1 MAREIESYK
10 FYADITPFEADDMNF
25 NEVCVSVDFN
35 SNRKCFYA
43 SLQAHKR
50 QESSYGVSHSCW
62 LMGRDNPLTSDH
74 MVFLQS
80 SPKNSQKAINLMG
93 AALEQFSDLIVLL
106 FDQREWQKLEA
117 IVKNVT
123 QSALPGAATTT
134 ATLRKLAD
142 QYIASVSKSEAD
154 KTNPETNNQTTNNQ
168 PEVMNTNIKAADL
181 IGKEI
186 IVGNNVA
193 KYVIK
198 SVEGDT
204 LQCDYCIGTKAVPM
218 PLKLATVTDMVA
230 QGKWSCPGIDT
241 TATNESKPADTTM
254 PGIDVPEESDI
265 APVVTM
271 PAPTTPTTPE
281 ATDEAE
287 DPNGEPDPDCVGEIV
302 SVTQEELD
310 RIHENL
316 RKNNPT
322 AKKPAKKEAAPKQT
336 KTKTEKTTSKGNL
349 VYKTYKN
356 KKDKVCAKILGFKED
371 DAAYKA
377 GMELHG
383 SASYETVNGERIFA
397 LYFGPRYA
405 EAAKQVCEAL
415 NAGKSV
421 AEAKA
426 IIDSTTEERAK
437 AREEWKAKRADYLAK
452 REAAPKQTAKAKA
465 EKGEVKKS
473 ETAYSAADVAAMLK
487 DIMAGADIPEA
498 IKKAMKAA

>member
-1 MAREIESYK
+1 MTEIQNYD
-10 FYADITPFEADDMNF
+10 FYVAIKPYQVENCTF
-25 NEVCVSVDFN
+25 NEVHVSVCYN
-35 SNRKCFYA
+35 KSHNHFYV
-43 SLQAHKR
+43 SLQPGWKSDFGH
-50 QESSYGVSHSCW
+50 GCVI
-62 LMGRDNPLTSDH
+62 MGDQNPLTASTW
-74 MVFLQS
+74 VKLQQS
-80 SPKNSQKAINLMG
+80 AKNSQKTINLMG
-93 AALEQFSDLIVLL
+93 AALEQFADLIVLL

-142 QYIASVSKSEAD
+142 QYIASASKSEAD
-154 KTNPETNNQTTNNQ
+154 KTNPETNNQTNNK
-168 PEVMNTNIKAADL
+168 PEVMKTEIKAADL

-193 KYVIK
+193 KYIINAA
-198 SVEGDT
+198 EGDT
-204 LQCDYCIGTKAVPM
+204 LQCDYVIGTKAVPM

-230 QGKWSCPGIDT
+230 HGKWTCPGIDT

-271 PAPTTPTTPE
+271 PAPTTPTAPE
-281 ATDEAE
+281 AADDAE

-336 KTKTEKTTSKGNL
+336 KTKTEKTTAKGNL

-356 KKDKVCAKILGFKED
+356 KKDKVCAKILGFKEN

-383 SASYETVNGERIFA
+383 SASYEAVNGERIYA

-415 NAGKSV
+415 NQGKSV

-437 AREEWKAKRADYLAK
+437 AREEWKARRADYLAT
-452 REAAPKQTAKAKA
+452 REAAKQPTAKAKA
-465 EKGEVKKS
+465 DAPVKKS
-473 ETAYSAADVAAMLK
+473 DAAYSAADVAAMLK
-487 DIMAGADIPEA
+487 DIMAGADIPEP

>member
-1 MAREIESYK
+1 MTEIQNYDFYVAIKPYK
-10 FYADITPFEADDMNF
+10 VEDRTF
-25 NEVCVSVDFN
+25 NEVHVSVCYN
-35 SNRKCFYA
+35 YSHNHFYA
-43 SLQAHKR
+43 SLQPGWKSDFGH
-50 QESSYGVSHSCW
+50 GCVI
-62 LMGRDNPLTSDH
+62 MGDQNPLTASTW
-74 MVFLQS
+74 VKLQE
-80 SPKNSQKAINLMG
+80 SPKNSQKTINLMG

-142 QYIASVSKSEAD
+142 QYIASTSKREAD
-154 KTNPETNNQTTNNQ
+154 KTNPETNNPETNN
-168 PEVMNTNIKAADL
+168 PEVMKTELKAADL

-186 IVGNNVA
+186 IVGNNIA

-204 LQCDYCIGTKAVPM
+204 LKCDYIIGTKAVPM
-218 PLKLATVTDMVA
+218 PLLMKTVTDMVA
-230 QGKWSCPGIDT
+230 QGKWTCDAIAA
-241 TATNESKPADTTM
+241 TATATEKPADTI
-254 PGIDVPEESDI
+254 PGVDVPEESDI
-265 APVVTM
+265 APSVTM
-271 PAPTTPTTPE
+271 PTTPPTDPE
-281 ATDEAE
+281 DVE
-287 DPNGEPDPDCVGEIV
+287 DPNGEPDPDCVGELV
-302 SVTQEELD
+302 SVTKEELD

-316 RKNNPT
+316 RKNEPT

-336 KTKTEKTTSKGNL
+336 KTKTEKTTAKGNL
-349 VYKTYKN
+349 TYKTYKN
-356 KKDKVCAKILGFKED
+356 KKDKVCAKIMGFKED

-383 SASYETVNGERIFA
+383 SASYETVNGERCFA

-426 IIDSTTEERAK
+426 IIDNTTEERAK
-437 AREEWKAKRADYLAK
+437 AREEWKAKRAEYVAK
-452 REAAPKQTAKAKA
+452 KEAAPKQTAKSKT
-465 EKGEVKKS
+465 EKGEAQ
-473 ETAYSAADVAAMLK
+473 TAYSAADVAAMLK
-487 DIMAGADIPEA
+487 SIMAGADIPEE
-498 IKKAMKAA
+498 IKKVMKAA

>member
-1 MAREIESYK
+1 MTEIQNYDFYVAIKPYK
-10 FYADITPFEADDMNF
+10 VEDRTF
-25 NEVCVSVDFN
+25 NEVHVSVCYN
-35 SNRKCFYA
+35 YNHNHFYA
-43 SLQAHKR
+43 SLQPGWKSDFGH
-50 QESSYGVSHSCW
+50 GCVI
-62 LMGRDNPLTSDH
+62 MGDQNPLTASTW
-74 MVFLQS
+74 VKLQQ
-80 SPKNSQKAINLMG
+80 SPKNSQKTINLMG

-142 QYIASVSKSEAD
+142 QYIASASKRESD

-168 PEVMNTNIKAADL
+168 PEVMKANEKAADL

-186 IVGNNVA
+186 IVGNNIA

-204 LQCDYCIGTKAVPM
+204 LKCDYIIGTKAVPM
-218 PLKLATVTDMVA
+218 PLLMKTVTDMVA
-230 QGKWSCPGIDT
+230 QGKWTCDAIA
-241 TATNESKPADTTM
+241 ATSAAEKPADTI
-254 PGIDVPEESDI
+254 PGVDVPEESDI
-265 APVVTM
+265 APSVTM
-271 PAPTTPTTPE
+271 PPTPPTDPE
-281 ATDEAE
+281 DVE
-287 DPNGEPDPDCVGEIV
+287 DPNGEPDPDCVGELV
-302 SVTQEELD
+302 SVTKEELD
-310 RIHENL
+310 RIRENL
-316 RKNNPT
+316 RKNEPT

-336 KTKTEKTTSKGNL
+336 KTKTEKTTAKGNL
-349 VYKTYKN
+349 TYKTYKN
-356 KKDKVCAKILGFKED
+356 KKDKVCAKIMGFKED

-383 SASYETVNGERIFA
+383 SASYETVNGERCFA

-426 IIDSTTEERAK
+426 IIDNTTEERAK
-437 AREEWKAKRADYLAK
+437 AREEWKTRRAEYVAKK
-452 REAAPKQTAKAKA
+452 EAAPKQTAKGKA
-465 EKGEVKKS
+465 ENGEAQ
-473 ETAYSAADVAAMLK
+473 TAYSAADVAAMLK
-487 DIMAGADIPEA
+487 SIMAGADIPEE
-498 IKKAMKAA
+498 IKKVMKAA

>member
-43 SLQAHKR
+43 SLQAYKR
-50 QESSYGVSHSCW
+50 KESSYGVSHSCW

-80 SPKNSQKAINLMG
+80 SPKNSQKTINTMG
-93 AALEQFSDLIVLL
+93 EALEQFSDLIVLL

-142 QYIASVSKSEAD
+142 QYIASASKSEAD
-154 KTNPETNNQTTNNQ
+154 KTNPETNQTTNNQ
-168 PEVMNTNIKAADL
+168 TSVMNNNTIKAADL

-198 SVEGDT
+198 SAEGDT
-204 LQCDYCIGTKAVPM
+204 LQCDYVIGTKAVPM
-218 PLKLATVTDMVA
+218 PLKLHTVTDMLNE
-230 QGKWSCPGIDT
+230 GKWTCPGIGT

-271 PAPTTPTTPE
+271 PDPTAPTTPE
-281 ATDEAE
+281 AADDTK
-287 DPNGEPDPDCVGEIV
+287 EPDPDCVGEIV

-316 RKNNPT
+316 KNKPT
-322 AKKPAKKEAAPKQT
+322 AKKPAKKEAASKQT
-336 KTKTEKTTSKGNL
+336 KTKTEKTTANL
-349 VYKTYKN
+349 TYKTYKN

-383 SASYETVNGERIFA
+383 SASYETVNGERIYA

-405 EAAKQVCEAL
+405 DAAKQVCEAL
-415 NAGKSV
+415 NQGKTV
-421 AEAKA
+421 ADCKA
-426 IIDSTTEERAK
+426 IIDANTEQRAK
-437 AREEWKAKRADYLAK
+437 AREEWKAKREEWKAK
-452 REAAPKQTAKAKA
+452 KEAAPKQTAKA

-473 ETAYSAADVAAMLK
+473 ETAYSAADVAKMLTA
-487 DIMAGADIPEA
+487 IMAGADIPEA

>member
-10 FYADITPFEADDMNF
+10 FYADITPFEAEDMNF

-43 SLQAHKR
+43 SLQAYKR

-80 SPKNSQKAINLMG
+80 SPKNSQKTINLMG

-142 QYIASVSKSEAD
+142 QYIASASKSEAD
-154 KTNPETNNQTTNNQ
+154 KTNPETNDQTTNNQ
-168 PEVMNTNIKAADL
+168 NEVMNTNVKAADL

-186 IVGNNVA
+186 IVGNNIA

-204 LQCDYCIGTKAVPM
+204 LKCDYIIGTKAVPM
-218 PLKLATVTDMVA
+218 PLLMKTVTDMVA
-230 QGKWSCPGIDT
+230 QGKWTCDAIAA
-241 TATNESKPADTTM
+241 TATATEKPADTI
-254 PGIDVPEESDI
+254 PGVDVPEESDI
-265 APVVTM
+265 APSVTM
-271 PAPTTPTTPE
+271 PPTPPTDPE
-281 ATDEAE
+281 DVE
-287 DPNGEPDPDCVGEIV
+287 DPNGEPDPDCVGELV
-302 SVTQEELD
+302 SVTKEELD

-316 RKNNPT
+316 RKNEPT

-336 KTKTEKTTSKGNL
+336 KTKTEKTTAKGNL
-349 VYKTYKN
+349 TYKTYKN
-356 KKDKVCAKILGFKED
+356 KKDKVCAKIMGFRED

-383 SASYETVNGERIFA
+383 SASYETVNGERIYA

-426 IIDSTTEERAK
+426 IIDNTTEERAK
-437 AREEWKAKRADYLAK
+437 AREERKAKRAEYVAK
-452 REAAPKQTAKAKA
+452 KEAAPKQTAKGKT
-465 EKGEVKKS
+465 EKGEAQ
-473 ETAYSAADVAAMLK
+473 TAYSAADVAAMLK
-487 DIMAGADIPEA
+487 SIMAGADIPEE
-498 IKKAMKAA
+498 IKKVMKAA